1 MGRINKG
8 NWNTIRD
15 HWLDLFVNREKEVGL
30 SVLAAV
36 TAEDEWCAEA
46 HMETDYSTVTRDV
59 FEEVVKNYA
68 IFRLL
73 GAGSLS
79 EPMADDDDDS

>member
-1 MGRINKG
+1 MGRIDKG
-8 NWNTIRD
+8 NWNTIRS

-46 HMETDYSTVTRDV
+46 HMETDYSQITQRD
-59 FEEVVKNYA
+59 FEAVVKNYA
-68 IFRLL
+68 MFQLL
-73 GAGSLS
+73 GAGKTQVA
-79 EPMADDDDDS
+79 ADDDNG